1 MRSIFSLCFLFIS
14 FFTSAQLKTPAE
26 FLGYELGT
34 RFTRHHQ
41 MEAYFKYVAEV
52 SPNIKLEYYGET
64 YEHRPLFVAYVASDK
79 NFNRLEAIRQSNLAR
94 TGLENHPILPDQPA
108 LVWLS
113 YNVHGNEAVSM
124 EASMQT
130 LHDLANKAYSHT
142 QKWLENTVTIIDP
155 CINPDGRDR
164 YANWYNQ
171 YVNFPNNPDPN
182 SKEHN
187 EPWISGRSNHY
198 MFDLNRDWAW
208 LTQKESQ
215 ARMVLY
221 NQWLPQV
228 HVDFHE
234 QGVDSPY
241 YFAPAAEPYHEV
253 ITGWQREFQHLIGRN
268 HAKYFDQKAWLYFT
282 KERFDLLYPSYGD
295 TYPIYSGA
303 IGMTYEQGGSGR
315 AGLAVYNQEGNLLT
329 LKDRIAH
336 HYTTGL
342 STVEVSS
349 QNANKL
355 LSEFETYYKN
365 PAPSRF
371 KSFVISVENDK
382 DALERLTALLSAHR
396 IKYGSANASTSGKGF
411 DYVTGAETSRTQVAK
426 GDLIINLNQ
435 PKANLAR
442 VLFEPRTQVSDSL
455 TYDITAWTLP
465 YAYHLKAYALETVVG
480 HTASFQV
487 ESDVKTFS
495 VPHYAYLAKWKDVSD
510 VRFLTDLLKKKIK
523 VRFATKPFSVD
534 GKNFDRGSLI
544 ITRANNPD
552 RNDFE
557 EVLRETALKHKKEL
571 HGATT
576 GFVDIG
582 NDFGSNEVHYIRPP
596 KVALLTGQGTSSL
609 SFGEVWHFF
618 EQELGY
624 PVTVI
629 DTDYLGRVDLND
641 YNTLI
646 VPNGFYG
653 RVMNEGTRKKIE
665 EWVRNGNKLILMQ
678 NALNSFADAE
688 GFDLKNTEE
697 KEKDTANLIPFELE
711 ERENIKN
718 FTAGSIF
725 KLKTDLTHPL
735 MFGLTHNYFS
745 LKLSGSTFSLLE
757 NGQNAGYI
765 GNANDLM
772 NGFMGAELLKK
783 VNNTLVFGIENKG
796 RGAVIYMA
804 DNPLFRAFWHSG
816 KLVFSNALFLVNQR

>member
-1 MRSIFSLCFLFIS
+1 MRSLFSICL
-14 FFTSAQLKTPAE
+14 FFTSFISLGQLKSPAE

-41 MEAYFKYVAEV
+41 MEAYFKHVAEV
-52 SPNIKLEYYGET
+52 TPNIQLQYYGET
-64 YEHRPLFVAYVASDK
+64 YEHRPLFVAYIASEK
-79 NFNRLEAIRQSNLAR
+79 NFNRLETIRQSNLAR
-94 TGLENHPILPDQPA
+94 TGLENHPVLPDQPA

-130 LHDLANKAYSHT
+130 LYELANKSYIHT
-142 QKWLENTVTIIDP
+142 QKWLENTVVIIDP

-182 SKEHN
+182 SKEHH

-215 ARMVLY
+215 ARLALY

-253 ITGWQREFQHLIGRN
+253 ITDWQREFQRLIGRN
-268 HAKYFDQKAWLYFT
+268 HAKYFDQKGWLYFT

-315 AGLAVYNQEGNLLT
+315 AGLAVINQEGNLLT

-342 STVEVSS
+342 STIEVSA
-349 QNANKL
+349 QNSAKL
-355 LSEFETYYKN
+355 LAEFETYYKN
-365 PAPSRF
+365 QAPSRF
-371 KSFVISVENDK
+371 KSFAISAKNDK
-382 DALERLTALLSAHR
+382 DALERLTSLLSAHR
-396 IKYGSANASTSGKGF
+396 IKYGTANAGTTTKGF
-411 DYVTGAETSRTQVAK
+411 DYMLGAETSRATLAK
-426 GDLIINLNQ
+426 GDLVIPVNQ
-435 PKANLAR
+435 PKGNLVR
-442 VLFEPRTQVSDSL
+442 VLFEPKTKVSDSL

-465 YAYHLKAYALETVVG
+465 FAYNLQAYALENTV
-480 HTASFQV
+480 SFDDAFDSKR
-487 ESDVKTFS
+487 ETTFPA

-510 VRFLTDLLKKKIK
+510 ARFLSDLLNEKIK
-523 VRFATKPFSVD
+523 VRFSTKPFTVN
-534 GKNFDRGSLI
+534 GKSFERGTLI
-544 ITRANNPD
+544 ITRANNPL
-552 RNDFE
+552 RNDFDAVVKE
-557 EVLRETALKHKKEL
+557 ISQKHQKEI

-576 GFVDIG
+576 GFVDSG

-596 KVALLTGQGTSSL
+596 KVALLSGEGTSTL

-629 DTDYLGRVDLND
+629 DTDYFDRIDLND

-646 VPNGFYG
+646 LPNGFYG
-653 RVMNEGTRKKIE
+653 SVMNESARKKID

-678 NALNSFADAE
+678 NALNSFADKE
-688 GFDLKNTEE
+688 GFGLKNTDEN
-697 KEKDTANLIPFELE
+697 EKDSVNLIPFEME

-725 KLKTDLTHPL
+725 KLKTDLTNPL
-735 MFGLTHNYFS
+735 MFGLHHNYYS
-745 LKLSGSTFSLLE
+745 LKLSGRTFKLLE
-757 NGQNAGYI
+757 NGQNSGYI
-765 GNANDLM
+765 GSANDLM
-772 NGFMGAELLKK
+772 NGFIGAELLKK
-783 VNNTLVFGIENKG
+783 VSNTLVFGVENKG
-796 RGAVIYMA
+796 QGAVIYMA
-804 DNPLFRAFWHSG
+804 DNPLFREFWHSG